1 MQSLVNRR
9 LFITGMGSGIGLAT
23 ARLAAAAGAQVSG
36 TIELAAQKANLEGF
50 VEPELCYQLDVTDED
65 ALTRAVA
72 GAANHLG
79 GLDGA
84 VACCGIIKLL
94 TSTDT
99 TNADWSRTI
108 DVNLTASFTLA
119 RAATPFL
126 LKSGSAAMVL
136 ISSQIGLVG
145 HQRAAAYAASKA
157 GINGLAKSLALE
169 LAESNVRVNAVA
181 PGPIATDMTA
191 ATRAD
196 PERFEA
202 LRSAIPMGRFGT
214 AEEIAD
220 LVLFLLSD
228 KASFITGQ
236 VVVADGGFTTR

>member
-50 VEPELCYQLDVTDED
+50 VEPKLCYQLDVTDED

>member
-1 MQSLVNRR
+1 MPSLVNRR

-23 ARLAAAAGAQVSG
+23 ARLAVAEGARVSG
-36 TIELAAQKANLEGF
+36 TIQTAEQLANLEA
-50 VEPELCYQLDVTDED
+50 VTSQDLCFQTDVTDET
-65 ALTRAVA
+65 ALNDAVA
-72 GAANHLG
+72 NAAERLG
-79 GLDGA
+79 GLDGI
-84 VACCGIIKLL
+84 VACAGIIKLP
-94 TSTDT
+94 TAGDTDS
-99 TNADWSRTI
+99 ADWARTI
-108 DVNLTASFTLA
+108 DVNRPAGFYLA

-126 LKSGSAAMVL
+126 TAEEHGAMVF

-169 LAESNVRVNAVA
+169 LADRNVRVNAVA

-196 PERFEA
+196 ADRFEA

-214 AEEIAD
+214 ADEIAN
-220 LVLFLLSD
+220 LVVFLLSEQ
-228 KASFITGQ
+228 AGFITGQ
-236 VVVADGGFTTR
+236 VVVADGGFTAR

>member
-9 LFITGMGSGIGLAT
+9 IFITGMGTGIGLTT
-23 ARLAAAAGAQVSG
+23 ARLATAQGALVSG
-36 TIELAAQKANLEGF
+36 TIQSADQAANLKDI
-50 VEPELCYQLDVTDED
+50 VPPDCCYQLDVTDEGALGQAVRD
-65 ALTRAVA
+65 AADQ
-72 GAANHLG
+72 LG
-79 GLDGA
+79 GLDGI
-84 VACCGIIKLL
+84 VACAGIIKLL
-94 TSTDT
+94 TSADTDSA
-99 TNADWSRTI
+99 NWSRII
-108 DVNLTASFTLA
+108 DVNMTACFHLA

-126 LKSGSAAMVL
+126 TAANNASMVL

-169 LAESNVRVNAVA
+169 LADRNVRVNAVA

-196 PERFEA
+196 PERFQA
-202 LRSAIPMGRFGT
+202 LRSAIPLGRFGT
-214 AEEIAD
+214 AEEIAN
-220 LVLFLLSD
+220 LVIFLLSD

-236 VVVADGGFTTR
+236 VVVADGGFTAR

>member
-1 MQSLVNRR
+1 MPSLVNRR

-23 ARLAAAAGAQVSG
+23 ARLAVAEGARVSG
-36 TIELAAQKANLEGF
+36 TIQTAEQLGNLEA
-50 VEPELCYQLDVTDED
+50 VTSQDLCFQTDVTDET
-65 ALTRAVA
+65 ALNDAVA
-72 GAANHLG
+72 KAAYRLG
-79 GLDGA
+79 GLDGV
-84 VACCGIIKLL
+84 VACAGIIKLL
-94 TSTDT
+94 TLADTDS
-99 TNADWSRTI
+99 ADWSRII
-108 DVNLTASFTLA
+108 DVNLTAGFNLA
-119 RAATPFL
+119 RTATPFL
-126 LKSGSAAMVL
+126 TPEKHGAMVF

-169 LAESNVRVNAVA
+169 LADQNVRVNAVA

-214 AEEIAD
+214 ADEIAN
-220 LVLFLLSD
+220 LVVFLLSEQ
-228 KASFITGQ
+228 AGFITGQ
-236 VVVADGGFTTR
+236 VVVADGGFTAR

>member
-1 MQSLVNRR
+1 MPSLVNRR

-23 ARLAAAAGAQVSG
+23 ARLAVAEGARVSG
-36 TIELAAQKANLEGF
+36 TIQTEDQFANLENIT
-50 VEPELCYQLDVTDED
+50 PQDLCFQTDVTDET
-65 ALTRAVA
+65 ALNDAVA
-72 GAANHLG
+72 NAADRLG
-79 GLDGA
+79 GLDGV
-84 VACCGIIKLL
+84 VACAGIIKLL
-94 TSTDT
+94 TSADTDS
-99 TNADWSRTI
+99 ADWSRII
-108 DVNLTASFTLA
+108 DVNLTAGFNLA

-126 LKSGSAAMVL
+126 TAEKHGAMVF

-169 LAESNVRVNAVA
+169 LADQNVRVNAVA

-214 AEEIAD
+214 ADEIAN
-220 LVLFLLSD
+220 LVVFLLSEQ
-228 KASFITGQ
+228 AGFITGQ
-236 VVVADGGFTTR
+236 VVVADGGFTAR

>member
-1 MQSLVNRR
+1 MSFLVNRR
-9 LFITGMGSGIGLAT
+9 LFITGLGSGIGLAT
-23 ARLAAAAGAQVSG
+23 ARLAVAKGARVSG
-36 TIELAAQKANLEGF
+36 TIQTEDQQANLDGI
-50 VEPELCYQLDVTDED
+50 VSPDDCYRLDVTDEA
-65 ALTRAVA
+65 ALTAAVA
-72 GAANHLG
+72 NAAEQLG
-79 GLDGA
+79 GLDGT
-84 VACCGIIKLL
+84 VACAGIIKLL
-94 TSTDT
+94 TSANTDS
-99 TNADWSRTI
+99 ADWSQII
-108 DVNLTASFTLA
+108 DVNLTAGFTLA

-126 LKSGSAAMVL
+126 TAEDHAAMVF

-169 LAESNVRVNAVA
+169 LADSNVRVNAVA

-196 PERFEA
+196 PQRFET

-220 LVLFLLSD
+220 LVVYLLSD

-236 VVVADGGFTTR
+236 VVVADGGFTAR

>member
-1 MQSLVNRR
+1 MPSLVNRR

-23 ARLAAAAGAQVSG
+23 ARLAVAEGARVSG
-36 TIELAAQKANLEGF
+36 TIQTAEQLANLEA
-50 VEPELCYQLDVTDED
+50 VTSQDLCFQTDVTDET
-65 ALTRAVA
+65 ALNDAVA
-72 GAANHLG
+72 NAAERLG
-79 GLDGA
+79 GLDGI
-84 VACCGIIKLL
+84 VACAGIIKLL
-94 TSTDT
+94 TSVDTDS
-99 TNADWSRTI
+99 ADWSRII
-108 DVNLTASFTLA
+108 DVNLTAGFNLA

-126 LKSGSAAMVL
+126 TAEADGAMVF

-169 LAESNVRVNAVA
+169 LADRNVRVNAVA

-196 PERFEA
+196 PDRFEA

-214 AEEIAD
+214 ADEIAN
-220 LVLFLLSD
+220 LVVFLLSEQ
-228 KASFITGQ
+228 AGFITGQ
-236 VVVADGGFTTR
+236 VMVADGGFTAR